1 MFPVL
6 ERRRIAGYVTECK
19 GENSRKEQTDVVW
32 WFSRLVVSVFADNK
46 ITKQQISKQ
55 QISKQPSFIH
65 TRSYYSFRYRLY
77 RLTQIGH

>member
-1 MFPVL
+1 MFSVL
-6 ERRRIAGYVTECK
+6 ERRSIAGYVTECK

-55 QISKQPSFIH
+55 PSFIH